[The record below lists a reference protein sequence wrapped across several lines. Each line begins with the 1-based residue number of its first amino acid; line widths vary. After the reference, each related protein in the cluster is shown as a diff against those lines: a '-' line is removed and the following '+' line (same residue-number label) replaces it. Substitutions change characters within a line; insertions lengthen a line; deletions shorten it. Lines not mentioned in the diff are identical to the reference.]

1 LFNFTK
7 NKLIIFLL
15 IFSFLPLFIMRLVV
29 YPIAFN
35 ALRDEIIRNL
45 RLAVNKQ
52 AELIAAWMEGRLSNA
67 RYIAN
72 NPFLIQAMQKTG
84 NALTIEVNE
93 YFKSICSDFGYKEIF
108 YADRNGKILFA
119 SNKALYG
126 ENILEQDYYRR
137 AIAGAFFVSNI
148 QSSLELTGN
157 VAGFQEADTPAM
169 IMSLPVKNA
178 PDAILGVLAVCVD
191 VAEIDRVMKSVHFGK
206 TGEAYLINKNGYMLT
221 TSRFT
226 DELLQ
231 ADRIKK
237 RASLELKIVDPYT
250 KKPTKG
256 ALECI
261 NGGEGYD
268 AHGYPDYR
276 GVRVLGF
283 WHWMPDYDWGVIAEI
298 DVNEGYGKLYT
309 LRDSVMFVFAF
320 LAMGIVIVVFL
331 LVKKVTLPYR

>member
-1 LFNFTK
+1 MFNFTK

-45 RLAVNKQ
+45 GLAANKQ
-52 AELIAAWMEGRLSNA
+52 SELIAAWMEGRLSNA
-67 RYIAN
+67 RHIAK
-72 NPFLIQAMQKTG
+72 NPFLIQAMQTG
-84 NALTIEVNE
+84 NAPAIDINE
-93 YFKSICSDFGYKEIF
+93 YFKSTCSDFGYKEIF
-108 YADRNGKILFA
+108 YADRNGEILFA

-148 QSSLELTGN
+148 QSSRELTGN
-157 VAGFQEADTPAM
+157 VAGFQDADRPAM
-169 IMSLPVKNA
+169 IMSLPVKDTQ
-178 PDAILGVLAVCVD
+178 DAILGVLAVCVD

-206 TGEAYLINKNGYMLT
+206 TGETYLINKNGYMLT

-237 RASLELKIVDPYT
+237 RTPLELKIVDPYT

-309 LRDSVMFVFAF
+309 LRDSVMFLFAF

-331 LVKKVTLPYR
+331 LGKKVALPHR